1 MLERIGVLLK
11 EYDAVLLTS
20 PYNMRYF
27 SGFLGGE
34 GCAVI
39 CGGGSFLF
47 TDSRYTEAAEKEAK
61 RFKVI
66 ECGGAAKRCA
76 LISEIAKKNDIR
88 TMAFEDDFMSY
99 AEFSIMSDGL
109 EGVSLC
115 GASNKINA
123 LRIIKSEDEIKKLRR
138 AEEIGILAF
147 ENVLKNIREGITE
160 RDIAAELE
168 YFMRKNGADGVSFDT
183 IAISGKN
190 TSLPHGMPSGKR
202 LENGDFI
209 TMDFGCVYDGYCS
222 DMTRTVV
229 LGKAGEK
236 QKRIYDTVL
245 KAQLC
250 GLEAIRAGVICA
262 DADAVARNVIKDA
275 GFGEFFGHSLGHG
288 VGLQI
293 HEMPNLS
300 PKCNI
305 RLEENMIVTC
315 EPGIYIPDF
324 GGVRIEDMVCVK
336 KDGVENFSA
345 GCTKELIEI

>member
-27 SGFLGGE
+27 SGFSGGE
-34 GCAVI
+34 GCVVI
-39 CGGGSFLF
+39 CRGGNYLF
-47 TDSRYTEAAEKEAK
+47 TDSRYTEIAEKEVK
-61 RFKVI
+61 NFKVT
-66 ECGGAAKRCA
+66 ECSPSKLYA
-76 LISEIAKKNDIR
+76 LISEIVKKNNIR
-88 TMAFEDDFMSY
+88 KMAFEDNFMSY
-99 AEFSIMSDGL
+99 AEYSEMSNGL
-109 EGVSLC
+109 CGVSLC

-123 LRIIKSEDEIKKLRR
+123 LRIIKSEDELKKLRR
-138 AEEIGILAF
+138 AEEIGVLAF
-147 ENVLKNIREGITE
+147 ENILKYIKEGVTE

-168 YFMRKNGADGVSFDT
+168 YSMRKNGADGISFET

-190 TSLPHGMPSGKR
+190 TSLPHGKPTGKK

-209 TMDFGCVYDGYCS
+209 TMDFGCICDGYCS

-229 LGKAGEK
+229 LGKASER
-236 QKRIYDTVL
+236 QKKIYGVVL
-245 KAQLC
+245 DAQLR
-250 GLEAIRAGVICA
+250 GLDAIRAGVICS
-262 DADAVARNVIKDA
+262 DADFAARNVIKEA

-300 PKCNI
+300 PKCGI

-336 KDGVENFSA
+336 KDGIENFSA
-345 GCTKELIEI
+345 RCTKELIEI